1 MKKVF
6 SNLDKTLLFMIIAF
20 FIFGLVMVLSASSM
34 ESYMRYGYG
43 PYHYFYRQA
52 LFIGIGFFIFLIII
66 HIPTKVYRGF
76 TYLLIIGIILILG
89 ALNVYGHVANS
100 AQSWFKVGGLSIQP
114 SEFAKVI
121 VIMFLAAYY
130 EKNKENLDNL
140 WIILKPLLLVIIIFG
155 LVAIQPDLGTALI
168 IGGVTFLIFMSLPMP
183 RKNFRKI
190 SFSILAISLIGGCV
204 LLIGS
209 KYFLKSYQLERFN
222 FKDPCLRYQDDSGY
236 QLCNSFIAFK
246 NGGVTGQGIGKSTQ
260 KYLYLPESYTDFIF
274 PIIVE
279 EWGAIVGV
287 IIVFC
292 YLFII
297 YRLYRIAR
305 RAANLQG
312 SILAY
317 GVCAYLFLHVSINFI
332 GVMGIGPLTGVP
344 LPFLSYGGS
353 YVISLFTSLGIAERV
368 AIESAYHK
376 EKTTKSKKRKS
387 SKKS

>member
-52 LFIGIGFFIFLIII
+52 LFIGIGFLIFLIII

-130 EKNKENLDNL
+130 ERNKENLDNL
-140 WIILKPLLLVIIIFG
+140 WIILKPLFLVIIIFG

-209 KYFLKSYQLERFN
+209 KYFFKSYQLERFN

-287 IIVFC
+287 IVVFC

-368 AIESAYHK
+368 AVESAYHK

>member
-52 LFIGIGFFIFLIII
+52 LFIGIGFLIFLIII

-140 WIILKPLLLVIIIFG
+140 WIIIKPLLLVIIIFG

>member
-1 MKKVF
+1 M
-6 SNLDKTLLFMIIAF
+6 
-20 FIFGLVMVLSASSM
+20 
-34 ESYMRYGYG
+34 
-43 PYHYFYRQA
+43 
-52 LFIGIGFFIFLIII
+52 
-66 HIPTKVYRGF
+66 
-76 TYLLIIGIILILG
+76 
-89 ALNVYGHVANS
+89 
-100 AQSWFKVGGLSIQP
+100 
-114 SEFAKVI
+114 
-121 VIMFLAAYY
+121 
-130 EKNKENLDNL
+130 
-140 WIILKPLLLVIIIFG
+140 
-155 LVAIQPDLGTALI
+155 
-168 IGGVTFLIFMSLPMP
+168 
-183 RKNFRKI
+183 
-190 SFSILAISLIGGCV
+190 
-204 LLIGS
+204 
-209 KYFLKSYQLERFN
+209 KSYQLERFN

-287 IIVFC
+287 IILFC

-305 RAANLQG
+305 RAVNLQG

-353 YVISLFTSLGIAERV
+353 YVISLFTALGIAERV
-368 AIESAYHK
+368 AVESANYK
-376 EKTTKSKKRKS
+376 ERENKKKAQKRKS
-387 SKKS
+387 GN

>member
-52 LFIGIGFFIFLIII
+52 LFIGIGFLIFLIII

>member
-52 LFIGIGFFIFLIII
+52 LFIGIGFLIFLIII

-368 AIESAYHK
+368 AVESAYHK

>member
-52 LFIGIGFFIFLIII
+52 LFIGIGFLIFLIII

-155 LVAIQPDLGTALI
+155 LVAIQPDLGPALI

-292 YLFII
+292 
-297 YRLYRIAR
+297 
-305 RAANLQG
+305 
-312 SILAY
+312 
-317 GVCAYLFLHVSINFI
+317 
-332 GVMGIGPLTGVP
+332 
-344 LPFLSYGGS
+344 
-353 YVISLFTSLGIAERV
+353 
-368 AIESAYHK
+368 
-376 EKTTKSKKRKS
+376 
-387 SKKS
+387 